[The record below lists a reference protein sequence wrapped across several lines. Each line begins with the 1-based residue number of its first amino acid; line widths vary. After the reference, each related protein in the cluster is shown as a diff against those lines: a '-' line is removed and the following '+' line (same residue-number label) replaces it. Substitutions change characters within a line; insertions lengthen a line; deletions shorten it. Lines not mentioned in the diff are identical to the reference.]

1 MHRELTARGAD
12 LASKKEASN
21 RVGGGGGPIHPPKK
35 VGLAKLGLLRRMT
48 RIKAYDR
55 YDDVVGDLAYHD
67 SNGVS
72 AKAEKGLTF

>member
-1 MHRELTARGAD
+1 M
-12 LASKKEASN
+12 
-21 RVGGGGGPIHPPKK
+21 
-35 VGLAKLGLLRRMT
+35 GLLRRMT